1 MFEYYWATNSTFD
14 LQRSFTRKGCTVR
27 ITQLYMGTFD
37 NAVMEYLSV
46 LHVTLVTHQAVC
58 YPLHPLPG
66 VIGTQIAWYP
76 IQTPRPQKRATRNA
90 RYPVRPLPNT
100 SLYHFPPLYCALSSH
115 FCSKICWVWNCQVI
129 IVYILLLWACKYIFL
144 VPLLV
149 IFMGI

>member
-46 LHVTLVTHQAVC
+46 LHVTLVTHQAVR

-66 VIGTQIAWYP
+66 VNGTQIAWYP

-90 RYPVRPLPNT
+90 LYPVCPLPNT
-100 SLYHFPPLYCALSSH
+100 SLYPVQYSVCTIIYS
-115 FCSKICWVWNCQVI
+115 VWHTGP
-129 IVYILLLWACKYIFL
+129 
-144 VPLLV
+144 VPLSL
-149 IFMGI
+149 F

>member
-46 LHVTLVTHQAVC
+46 LHVTLVTHQAVR

-76 IQTPRPQKRATRNA
+76 IQTPHPQKRATRNA
-90 RYPVRPLPNT
+90 RYPVRPLPHT
-100 SLYHFPPLYCALSSH
+100 SFTSPSRQTHL
-115 FCSKICWVWNCQVI
+115 
-129 IVYILLLWACKYIFL
+129 
-144 VPLLV
+144 
-149 IFMGI
+149 

>member
-46 LHVTLVTHQAVC
+46 LHVTLVTHQAVR

-100 SLYHFPPLYCALSSH
+100 SLYPTG
-115 FCSKICWVWNCQVI
+115 N
-129 IVYILLLWACKYIFL
+129 ILAYQY
-144 VPLLV
+144 V
-149 IFMGI
+149 

>member
-46 LHVTLVTHQAVC
+46 LHVTLVTHQAVR

-100 SLYHFPPLYCALSSH
+100 SLYRRSRLRLHPNRVDSRKAKKGSSRRML
-115 FCSKICWVWNCQVI
+115 FSLKRE
-129 IVYILLLWACKYIFL
+129 
-144 VPLLV
+144 
-149 IFMGI
+149 G

>member
-14 LQRSFTRKGCTVR
+14 LQRTITRKGCTVR

-46 LHVTLVTHQAVC
+46 LHVTLVTHPAVR

-100 SLYHFPPLYCALSSH
+100 SLYRHSFACRVYGYC
-115 FCSKICWVWNCQVI
+115 CQV
-129 IVYILLLWACKYIFL
+129 
-144 VPLLV
+144 
-149 IFMGI
+149 